1 MRITSGIYKNRE
13 IKSPS
18 LSTTHP
24 MGERERLA
32 LFNSIG
38 NDLIDLTVLDAY
50 AGSGA
55 LGLEALSRG
64 AASVTFVEKSG
75 AATRCI
81 ATNLKAFGV
90 TNAKIIHTSVH
101 RLNLDVK
108 YDLILADPP
117 YDRFA
122 IEDLMVL
129 IQLLSATGTFVL
141 SHPSEPPVLPGLT
154 LKSTRRYA
162 AAHISIY
169 HK

>member
-13 IKSPS
+13 IKSPN

-38 NDLIDLTVLDAY
+38 NDLTDLTVLDAY
-50 AGSGA
+50 AGSGS

-81 ATNLKAFGV
+81 AANLKTLKV

-101 RLNLDVK
+101 RLNLEVK

-122 IEDLMVL
+122 IEDIMVL
-129 IQLLSATGTFVL
+129 VPLLSPTGLLVL
-141 SHPSEPPVLPGLT
+141 SHPGEPPVLPGLV
-154 LKSTRRYA
+154 LRSTRHYA

-169 HK
+169 HQ